1 MSELEKTVGGSL
13 DEERTVE
20 TVTFEIKTL
29 QRQAAQMA
37 ISYAIQIG
45 MRLAEAKKMVGH
57 GNWGNYV
64 KELGYSASTA
74 QNLIRVYEEYGEDQ
88 LSLLGDP
95 KSQTFGNLNYS
106 KALALL
112 AVPSDEREEFV
123 ENHDVEGMSTRELQ
137 ALIRERDEARKA
149 AEQAEVEQRLAQEAR
164 EKIAQDMAH
173 ANERME
179 GMARELEELKTRPRD
194 VAVEKV
200 TDQEAIDAAVQ
211 EAMESQSK
219 ELEAVK
225 KKLEAAEKKAEK
237 AEKTAAKAK
246 EEVEKAGK
254 GNGSALEEA
263 RREAENARREA
274 EGLRKELRLADT
286 AVAAF
291 RAYFTQWQHVY
302 GCMEAALK
310 DMEKETADKLR
321 AAVKAQITAWD
332 EKSGEVDDR

>member
-13 DEERTVE
+13 DEKRTVE
-20 TVTFEIKTL
+20 TVTFEIRAL

-45 MRLAEAKKMVGH
+45 MRLAEAKEMVGH
-57 GNWGNYV
+57 GGWGSYV

-74 QNLIRVYEEYGEDQ
+74 QNLIRIYEEYGDDQ

-95 KSQTFGNLNYS
+95 KSQTFGDLSYT

-112 AVPSDEREEFV
+112 AVPSDEREEFAL
-123 ENHDVEGMSTRELQ
+123 EHDVEGMSTRELQ
-137 ALIRERDEARKA
+137 AAIKERDEARKA
-149 AEQAEVEQRLAQEAR
+149 AERAKAEEKLAR
-164 EKIAQDMAH
+164 ESAAKMAEDMAH

-200 TDQEAIDAAVQ
+200 TDQEAIDAAVK
-211 EAMESQSK
+211 EALAGQSR

-246 EEVEKAGK
+246 EEAEKAGK
-254 GNGSALEEA
+254 GSEDELEAA
-263 RREAENARREA
+263 RREAEQAREEA
-274 EGLRKELRLADT
+274 EKLRKELRMADG
-286 AVAAF
+286 AVATF
-291 RAYFTQWQHVY
+291 KAYFSQWQHIY
-302 GCMEAALK
+302 GSMGKALE
-310 DMEKETADKLR
+310 DMERSTADKLR
-321 AAVKAQITAWD
+321 AAVRAQIAAWS
-332 EKSGEVDDR
+332 EKNGEDGA